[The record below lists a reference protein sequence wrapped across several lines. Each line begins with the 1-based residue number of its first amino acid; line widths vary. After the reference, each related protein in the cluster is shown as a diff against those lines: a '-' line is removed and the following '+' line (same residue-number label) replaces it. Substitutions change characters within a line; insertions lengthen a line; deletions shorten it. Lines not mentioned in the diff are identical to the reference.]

1 MFCKQCGS
9 KLNDGARFCPHCGTE
24 QDIVPAA
31 TAAPAYGAPGVSN
44 PNYNNAD
51 NPYQASPMP
60 PQAPFSQQELENWEN
75 KEFNFYKSK
84 GFFRFEYK
92 IIYTDVVINGTNVDI
107 NQYNRTF
114 FIKNGAKH
122 YNFDIS
128 SVYNM
133 ELKKKLLIRT
143 FLYIAL
149 DLVGAVLCINGN
161 QPIFGVVLAI
171 LGIIIF
177 FNRYDEYVNIV
188 YNGGEV
194 NIFGMHTGHE
204 DDLHKLKNYFIAHN
218 RTMRVSDKF

>member
-9 KLNDGARFCPHCGTE
+9 KLNDGVKFCPHCGTA
-24 QDIVPAA
+24 QDIAPEAP
-31 TAAPAYGAPGVSN
+31 TAQDPGTPEMPNANFNGAGNHYQTPN
-44 PNYNNAD
+44 P
-51 NPYQASPMP
+51 P
-60 PQAPFSQQELENWEN
+60 PQAPFSQQALENWEN

-128 SVYNM
+128 SVYNI

-149 DLVGAVLCINGN
+149 DLVGAVLCINGD
-161 QPIFGVVLAI
+161 QVVFGLVLAI
-171 LGIIIF
+171 LGILIF

-194 NIFGMHTGHE
+194 NIYGMHTGHE
-204 DDLHKLKNYFIAHN
+204 DDLHKIKNYFIAHN